1 MNLDVVA
8 SDVVRFRN
16 RKLAWARDKSDL
28 IAWQFRVNVR
38 THVEYH
44 EGPRSMAHW
53 LHVWCGV
60 WGVV

>member
-38 THVEYH
+38 THVGH
-44 EGPRSMAHW
+44 HTGSRSTARW
-53 LHVWCGV
+53 WPVW
-60 WGVV
+60 